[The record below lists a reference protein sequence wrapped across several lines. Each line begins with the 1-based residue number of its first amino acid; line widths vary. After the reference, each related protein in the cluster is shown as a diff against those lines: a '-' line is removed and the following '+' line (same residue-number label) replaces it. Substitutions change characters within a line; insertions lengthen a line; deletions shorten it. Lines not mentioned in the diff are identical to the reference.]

1 MAFWFSIDKYLYHAY
16 NIICMTTNVVQ
27 LRMPHALLNDI
38 ENLVM
43 KGYYK
48 NKSEVIIDALRHF
61 VDAKKTKSDVA
72 QYLHEEMMGMHVK
85 REYTTDEIDLLWD
98 KVRLGK
104 EWKERFGSDA
114 DSVMTS
120 LRGRQ

>member
-1 MAFWFSIDKYLYHAY
+1 
-16 NIICMTTNVVQ
+16 MTTNVVQ
-27 LRMPHALLNDI
+27 LRMPYALLNDI

-61 VDAKKTKSDVA
+61 VGTKKTKNDVA
-72 QYLHEEMMGMHVK
+72 QYLHDEIRGMHVK
-85 REYTTDEIDLLWD
+85 REYSTDEFDLLWD
-98 KVRLGK
+98 KVRSGS

-114 DSVMTS
+114 SSVMTS

>member
-1 MAFWFSIDKYLYHAY
+1 
-16 NIICMTTNVVQ
+16 MTTNVVQ
-27 LRMPHALLNDI
+27 LRMPPALLNDI

-61 VDAKKTKSDVA
+61 IGTKNAKNDVA
-72 QYLHEEMMGMHVK
+72 QYLHEEMRGMHLK
-85 REYTTDEIDLLWD
+85 REYSTKEIDLLWD
-98 KVRLGK
+98 KVRSGN
-104 EWKERFGSDA
+104 EWKERFGSDV
-114 DSVMTS
+114 DSVMSS